1 MIEPTLQQLTGESLH
16 EKTANVTEEARVD
29 IAARGFWISGQRA
42 FFDIRVLNPMAQRH
56 GSQELTKA
64 YNINEREKE
73 RQYNERILEVEHC
86 LFTPLVMTALS
97 GMVTEVSKFYS
108 RLSEPIVLNCKE
120 RYSVIKI

>member
-108 RLSEPIVLNCKE
+108 RLSEPIALNCKE
-120 RYSVIKI
+120 RHSVIKI

>member
-16 EKTANVTEEARVD
+16 EKTANVTDEARVD

>member
-1 MIEPTLQQLTGESLH
+1 
-16 EKTANVTEEARVD
+16 
-29 IAARGFWISGQRA
+29 
-42 FFDIRVLNPMAQRH
+42 MAQRH

-108 RLSEPIVLNCKE
+108 RLSEPIALNCKE

>member
-97 GMVTEVSKFYS
+97 RMVTEVSKFYS
-108 RLSEPIVLNCKE
+108 RLSEPIALNCKE